1 MKNSRRTFIKQS
13 IAVSLGFSGLSHY
26 LASCS
31 GGGKATNVAENLP
44 VSKEWIDLPEGFSA
58 KIISR
63 WGDTMSDGF
72 RVPGLADGMAAFSVD
87 GNVVL
92 VRNHEIGDNQEYGPF
107 GTDQTLMNGLRKEDF
122 FDYGFGKQPCMG
134 GTTNVIFNEETQTV
148 ESEYL
153 SLIGTIRNCAG
164 GPTPWNTWITCE
176 EDVTKASD
184 LNETAHGY
192 NFEVPATAKGPVKP
206 VALKEMGRF
215 NHEAVCV
222 DPRTGIVYQTED
234 RHDSLIYRYLPNVP
248 GELHKGGRL
257 QALAIKEQASF
268 DTRNHKE
275 QAMQVGQALDTV
287 WIDLED
293 TDPQEDDLRIRGY
306 ESGAAVF
313 ARGEGM
319 WYGNEEVYFA
329 CTSGGKNKTGQ
340 VFKYIPGEFEGTE
353 KEAENPGKLV
363 LFAEPNDQE
372 LLKYCDN
379 LTVAPWGDVVLVEDD
394 QDSYMRGIT
403 PEGKIYNIA
412 RNIGSQSE
420 MAGVCFSPSGK
431 TLFVNVQKDGLT
443 FAITGPW
450 DKLRA

>member
-13 IAVSLGFSGLSHY
+13 VAVSLGFSGLSHY
-26 LASCS
+26 LVSCS
-31 GGGKATNVAENLP
+31 GGGKAANVAENLP
-44 VSKEWIDLPEGFSA
+44 VSKEWIDLPDGFSA

-72 RVPGLADGMAAFSVD
+72 KVPGLADGMAAFSVD

-92 VRNHEIGDNQEYGPF
+92 VRNHEIGNGEEYGPF
-107 GTDQTLMNGLRKEDF
+107 GTDQTLKDQLSKESF
-122 FDYGFGKQPCMG
+122 FDYGFGKQPCIG
-134 GTTNVIFNEETQTV
+134 GTTNVVFNEATQTV
-148 ESEYL
+148 EKEYL
-153 SLIGTIRNCAG
+153 SLVGTIRNCAG

-176 EDVTKASD
+176 EDVTKAND

-192 NFEVPATAKGPVKP
+192 NFEVPAAAKGLVKP

-268 DTRNHKE
+268 DTRNYKE
-275 QAMQVGQALDTV
+275 QAIQVGQPLDAV

-293 TDPQEDDLRIRGY
+293 TDPEEDDLRIRGY